1 MLEALKDASATAFR
15 MPPGVRLYRVNPS
28 SGLPAGADGRAIY
41 EAYKP
46 GTEPG
51 KNRNFGLQRM
61 PGEERTSERGQG
73 MRLPSAPAGGTGGL
87 Y

>member
-1 MLEALKDASATAFR
+1 M
-15 MPPGVRLYRVNPS
+15 RLYRVS
-28 SGLPAGADGRAIY
+28 AATGLPAGAGEAAIY

-51 KNRNFGLQRM
+51 HNRNFGLQRTPTDDETPLASTGDGGAEM
-61 PGEERTSERGQG
+61 LSPPPRG
-73 MRLPSAPAGGTGGL
+73 APATGTGGL